1 MPFKKGFSGN
11 PKGRAT
17 GAANKV
23 NRDLR
28 EIVRALVEDNAEQ
41 VRQDLA
47 ALDPKERV
55 SAWLKLT
62 EFILPKL
69 QRTEEIHEVQQAPRK
84 TVVIELPCDCA
95 HKTQGGRDTG
105 QVLPG

>member
-1 MPFKKGFSGN
+1 MPFTKGKAKTGGRV
-11 PKGRAT
+11 KGTPNTA
-17 GAANKV
+17 

-55 SAWLKLT
+55 SAWLKLA
-62 EFILPKL
+62 EFLVPKL
-69 QRTEEIHEVQQAPRK
+69 QRTEATHEIRQAPGK
-84 TVVIELPCDCA
+84 TIIWELPSETEA
-95 HKTQGGRDTG
+95 
-105 QVLPG
+105 